1 MERIT
6 VARPRADKKRE
17 IKATLPRQVRD
28 VLEQRAAVAGLSP
41 MAYAARLAL
50 AALDNETVIRA
61 LSPYFKRGYCRGS
74 RAWIGRVITPSLE
87 PLLPEGGDVTRFPV
101 KFLPEDHLQIG
112 EVAYALSCS
121 LSQALTILL
130 SEALL
135 QGVEVEITERK
146 AVQ

>member
-1 MERIT
+1 MQSIT
-6 VARPRADKKRE
+6 VARPRRDKKRE
-17 IKATLPRQVRD
+17 IKATLPRRTRS

-41 MAYAARLAL
+41 MAYAARLSL

-61 LSPYFKRGYCRGS
+61 LSPYFRRGYCRGS
-74 RAWIGRVITPSLE
+74 RAWIGRVIAPSLE
-87 PLLPEGGDVTRFPV
+87 PLLPEGDDVTRFAV
-101 KFLPEDHLQIG
+101 KFAPEDHLQIG

-135 QGVEVEITERK
+135 QGVEVPAADRK